1 MVDTIKIYITICI
14 FVAMVVYYAWT
25 KILYIKKQTNQ
36 IDLEMQVNRERIK
49 LERTKFNV
57 NTIIDNNYISLLDVF
72 IGLELQDYIKLHP
85 QYIESIFISNKE
97 EEKLAKELI
106 QRVKNN
112 ISDSILEKLTMIYK
126 KESLNTIIAEKC
138 YVAIANLKVQKTM
151 QSMEQ

>member
-14 FVAMVVYYAWT
+14 FVAMVLYYTWT

>member
-14 FVAMVVYYAWT
+14 FVAMVVYYTWT

-57 NTIIDNNYISLLDVF
+57 NTIIDNNYISLLDIF

>member
-14 FVAMVVYYAWT
+14 FVAMVAYYTWT

-36 IDLEMQVNRERIK
+36 IDVEMQVNRERIK

>member
-14 FVAMVVYYAWT
+14 FVAMVVYYTWT